1 MGIIAWSASPD
12 DIRSRQASDQPAE
25 FQPGQ
30 YGQCGRFI
38 QWGGPEQFIQVTWIG
53 SDDFQHLSFTVIESQ
68 FARDVDW
75 WGCPDLH
82 RFHQWSQFL
91 EDVVDAGDQP
101 GTIS

>member
-1 MGIIAWSASPD
+1 MGIIGWSAGPD
-12 DIRSRQASDQPAE
+12 DIRSRQPSDQSPE

-30 YGQCGRFI
+30 HGQGGRCI
-38 QWGGPEQFIQVTWIG
+38 QWRAPEQFIQVTWIG
-53 SDDFQHLSFTVIESQ
+53 THDFQHLPFTVIQGQ
-68 FARDVDW
+68 FAGDVDW

-82 RFHQWSQFL
+82 RFHQWPQFL